1 MVDAI
6 LGSTVCK
13 LQMLNLNGN
22 QIGSVGG
29 QKVIELLKR
38 SPHLRVLDLSNNP
51 VGSVLHQLKTASRS
65 LEELTVRNCDLD
77 PHGIES
83 MLDSSHALR
92 VIRIGENPTAGD
104 LGAKAIARFVAS
116 SGGRTLVELRMEDN
130 GVEVAGALALA
141 GSFVKAYALRQLDMT
156 GNVIGPRGA
165 AAIMDALTTA
175 STMPM
180 DTINFSGCMIGDDA
194 TSETGRLLA
203 HRGCGYTFLD
213 HNDIHVTGAKRIADS
228 VAASPCRI
236 QVLDLSSNP
245 IGDNG
250 VKYLLEKVTLNIPQQ
265 KGRTVGELNIVGIQM
280 GVEGAM
286 AVKQAVEAHDVLGL
300 LRASAENHDEKADG
314 ILKDAKLWECRSKPP
329 GATILTLW

>member
-180 DTINFSGCMIGDDA
+180 DTINFSGCMIGA
-194 TSETGRLLA
+194 
-203 HRGCGYTFLD
+203 
-213 HNDIHVTGAKRIADS
+213 
-228 VAASPCRI
+228 PCRI